1 MGQQLCVSEEELAED
16 RSWKGQLGRAV
27 GECSAMHKW
36 KRRCKK
42 ESEGWRMY
50 EGPVLMKRVKGDP

>member
-27 GECSAMHKW
+27 G
-36 KRRCKK
+36 RCQRHAYVEAEMQ
-42 ESEGWRMY
+42 ESEG
-50 EGPVLMKRVKGDP
+50 